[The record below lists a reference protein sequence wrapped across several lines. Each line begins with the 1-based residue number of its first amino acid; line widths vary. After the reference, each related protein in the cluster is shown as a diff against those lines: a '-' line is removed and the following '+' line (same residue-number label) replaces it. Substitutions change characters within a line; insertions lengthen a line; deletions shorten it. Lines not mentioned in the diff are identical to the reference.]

1 MMRLRRIA
9 MFYLALL
16 PASVFADAQDLAMG
30 SSVERHL
37 PGDEQFMQW
46 TRDAERLATQQGDE
60 MAMREVVVPTPE
72 TIKLQNVVPPIHFES
87 GVAEVPDSTIANLRA
102 ALESVRDKQN
112 VRLHLVGHADNQPL
126 SARLARRLRR
136 QRRSVARTRGP
147 GGGAVPEN
155 AGTPAGGD
163 LVRVGRRQQAD
174 RRQRDRRGSCAE
186 PSRRGRGLV
195 RRDEGH
201 DGDRRGAR
209 QERHPAGEGVPG
221 RDRVQD
227 ALPRRPSA
235 PRARTQ
241 SRGAAA
247 LRRSVGRRDAG
258 VRRAGSAHARAP
270 RRQTTRR
277 SSNSSATPTT
287 PHSHRAKSASTAI
300 RRRCRRR
307 APAASRWR
315 FRNNCSCRAN
325 RSTARATAPT
335 ARSPPTTRSRGGR

>member
-16 PASVFADAQDLAMG
+16 PTSAFAEVQDLAMG

-60 MAMREVVVPTPE
+60 MATREVVVPTPE
-72 TIKLQNVVPPIHFES
+72 TIKLQNVVPPIHFDS

-126 SARLARRLRR
+126 SARLARVYTDNEGLSRERAG
-136 QRRSVARTRGP
+136 QVAELFQKTLGLS
-147 GGGAVPEN
+147 AESMSFEW
-155 AGTPAGGD
+155 AGD
-163 LVRVGRRQQAD
+163 SQAD
-174 RRQRDRRGSCAE
+174 CRQRDGSGSRAEPARRG
-186 PSRRGRGLV
+186 GGLV

-201 DGDRRGAR
+201 DGDRRGTR
-209 QERHPAGEGVPG
+209 QERHPAGEGLPR

-227 ALPRRPSA
+227 ALPRRTSA
-235 PRARTQ
+235 PCARSQ

-247 LRRSVGRRDAG
+247 LRRSIGRPDAG
-258 VRRAGSAHARAP
+258 IRRAGSAHAGAP
-270 RRQTTRR
+270 RRQAARRRQIHRLHRQHRTRIARRTHLRR
-277 SSNSSATPTT
+277 SADAVEGACAPRCARDSGTT
-287 PHSHRAKSASTAI
+287 AG
-300 RRRCRRR
+300 CR
-307 APAASRWR
+307 PNRWK
-315 FRNNCSCRAN
+315 
-325 RSTARATAPT
+325 ARVTAPS
-335 ARSPPTTRSRGGR
+335 ARSHPTRRSRGGR